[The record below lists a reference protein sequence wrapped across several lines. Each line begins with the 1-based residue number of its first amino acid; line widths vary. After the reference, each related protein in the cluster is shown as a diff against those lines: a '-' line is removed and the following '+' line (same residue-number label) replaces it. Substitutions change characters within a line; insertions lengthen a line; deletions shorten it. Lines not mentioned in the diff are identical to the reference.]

1 MGLLNASAAH
11 VSIRAHAARA
21 PRNAFARVCKQ
32 GVERTNAFNYLQAMQ
47 LLSSGVAHATRLGAD
62 AVVVWR
68 IDTRLLNPLDVDAL
82 QPWAH
87 PHKIFVPRLQAGGGV
102 YDRFLVSDLTT
113 ARASTRYRYDSM
125 LALLNSTANHT
136 CAYGERLMLRAVLAL
151 NLSVGYTRTR
161 IVRVRADLSVPDVDR
176 AHVLREIQ
184 PRGWMR
190 GMNRYADELN
200 CTADGCVI
208 RSPYSDKSV

>member
-11 VSIRAHAARA
+11 VSIHAHATRA
-21 PRNAFARVCKQ
+21 PRNAFARSCKQ

-47 LLSSGVAHATRLGAD
+47 LLSSGVAYATRLGAD

-68 IDTRLLNPLDVDAL
+68 IDTLLLNPLDVDAL
-82 QPWAH
+82 QPWNH
-87 PHKIFVPRLQAGGGV
+87 PQKIFVPRLQAGGGV
-102 YDRFLVSDLTT
+102 YDRFLISDLTT
-113 ARASTRYRYDSM
+113 ARASTRYRYDYM
-125 LALLNSTANHT
+125 LALLNSTTNHT

-190 GMNRYADELN
+190 GMNRYAKELN
-200 CTADGCVI
+200 CSADGCVI
-208 RSPYSDKSV
+208 RSP